1 MRSTIKVKQ
10 CGMWACVSPSAA
22 MSMAYHLSVP
32 PASVTRLPI
41 KWMSPESINFR
52 RFTTASDV
60 WMFGRQ
66 WDGDGKGPGHIWG
79 QHHGAQGHI
88 LLWCGCGSSALGK
101 GSWSRT
107 FAVPTPEFGMLNHH
121 WEHPASK
128 MSTASGGIPHPR
140 CSTITGDTPNLR
152 YSTIVGSNPHLR
164 CSTITGSIPNLR
176 CSAITVGASLIQNA

>member
-22 MSMAYHLSVP
+22 MSMACHLSVP

-66 WDGDGKGPGHIWG
+66 WDGDGTGPGHIWG

-107 FAVPTPEFGMLNHH
+107 FAVPTLEFGMLNHH
-121 WEHPASK
+121 WEHPKFEMLSHHW
-128 MSTASGGIPHPR
+128 GGIPHSKCLTITGGILHSG
-140 CSTITGDTPNLR
+140 CSTIIEGIL
-152 YSTIVGSNPHLR
+152 
-164 CSTITGSIPNLR
+164 NLR
-176 CSAITVGASLIQNA
+176 CSGI